1 MTPGP
6 AAATVQPAQLP
17 PSGLAEL
24 DPAWSRLVEAVDA
37 DGVRRSWHLLDNQ
50 ATEPVGTLL
59 CVHGNPTWSYLWR
72 GVLAAPPAGWRVV
85 AVDQLDMGYSERTG
99 TVRDLARRIDDLGRL
114 TDALGLTGP
123 VVTVAHDW
131 GGPVS
136 LGWALAHLEQV
147 VGVVLTN
154 TAVHQPA
161 GAAAPSLIRLA
172 RTPGILRTACV
183 TTPTFLRG
191 ALAMAEP
198 PLSPGVRAGFAA
210 PYGSAARRAAIGA
223 FVADIPL
230 APDHPSAPA
239 LDDVADRLGELADRP
254 ALLLWGPKDPVFS
267 DRYLRDLLSRLPR
280 ADVHRFEGA
289 SHLVTEDPRAAGA
302 IRRWVE
308 SLGERQPAVP
318 EAAVPEAA
326 GPSER
331 RPMGTA
337 LAERRTDLGPALV
350 EQGAHPRVISWS
362 ALAGTVER
370 LAAGFGPA
378 GIHPGDR
385 VALLVPP
392 GADLTAALYACWR
405 VGAVPVVA
413 DSGLGAKG
421 IGRALRGAG
430 PDHVIGIPTALAA
443 ARALRWPGRA
453 VVAGPAS
460 RLQMR
465 ALGASLSLA
474 DVARLGEGVPP
485 PPWPGPDDDAIVVFT
500 SGATGPA
507 KGVVYRH
514 RQLEAQRDALVR
526 TYRITAAD
534 SIASAFAPFALF
546 GPALGVTS
554 VAPAMDVTRPAT
566 LTARA
571 LADAVAAV
579 DATVAIAS
587 PAALV
592 NVVATAEDLDD
603 RQRRALAGTRLLI
616 SFGAPVPAD
625 LLRSAL
631 ALMPG
636 AEAHTPYGMT
646 EALPVTDVDL
656 AMIEAAGP
664 GNGVCVG
671 FPVAGVRVMVCPLGP
686 DGAATG
692 PPTSAAGVTGEIC
705 VAAEHVKDRYDRL
718 WLTERDSRDGAWHR
732 SGDVGHLDEQGRLW
746 IEGRLAHVI
755 PTADGVVTPVGV
767 EQQAEGVDGVA
778 RAAAVG
784 VGPAGTQ
791 QVVVVVERRQPAGRR
806 AGGPLVVGPL
816 ADAVRAAVSVPVAA
830 VLAVPRLPVDI
841 RHNSKIDRARVAAW
855 AGRVLAGG
863 RGGRL

>member
-1 MTPGP
+1 VTAGP
-6 AAATVQPAQLP
+6 AATTGQPALLP
-17 PSGLAEL
+17 PPGLAEL

-37 DGVRRSWHLLDNQ
+37 DGVRRTWHLLDNQ
-50 ATEPVGTLL
+50 VADPVGTLL

-72 GVLAAPPAGWRVV
+72 RVLAAPPAGWRVV
-85 AVDQLDMGYSERTG
+85 AVDQLDMGFSERTG
-99 TVRDLARRIDDLGRL
+99 TVRGLARRVDDLGRVS
-114 TDALGLTGP
+114 DALGLTGP

-136 LGWALAHLEQV
+136 LGWALAHREQV
-147 VGVVLTN
+147 AGMVLAN

-172 RTPGILRTACV
+172 RTPGVLRTACV

-230 APDHPSAPA
+230 APEHPSAAA
-239 LDDVADRLGELADRP
+239 LDDVANRLGELADRP
-254 ALLLWGPKDPVFS
+254 ALLLWGPEDPVFA
-267 DRYLRDLLSRLPR
+267 DRYLRDLLARLPH
-280 ADVHRFEGA
+280 ADVHRFEGS

-302 IRRWVE
+302 VRAWVE
-308 SLGERQPAVP
+308 SLGERRPAAP
-318 EAAVPEAA
+318 AAADPVA
-326 GPSER
+326 R
-331 RPMGTA
+331 RPMGAA
-337 LAERRTDLGPALV
+337 LAERLADPAPALV

-362 ALAGTVER
+362 TLAGTVER
-370 LAAGFGPA
+370 LAAGFGTA
-378 GIHPGDR
+378 GIAPGDR

-413 DSGLGAKG
+413 DAGLGARG

-430 PDHVIGIPTALAA
+430 PDHLIGVPKALAA

-453 VVAGPAS
+453 VVAGPTS
-460 RLQMR
+460 RAQLR
-465 ALGASLSLA
+465 VLGAALSLA
-474 DVARLGEGVPP
+474 DIARLGEGAPP

-526 TYRITAAD
+526 TYAITAAD

-554 VAPAMDVTRPAT
+554 IAPEMDVTRPAT

-592 NVVATAEDLDD
+592 NVVATAGDLDD
-603 RQRRALAGTRLLI
+603 RQRRALAGTRLLL

-631 ALMPG
+631 ALMP
-636 AEAHTPYGMT
+636 AAQAHTPYGMT

-671 FPVAGVRVMVCPLGP
+671 LPVSGVRVALSPLGP

-692 PPTSAAGVTGEIC
+692 PLTSEAGVTGEIC
-705 VAAEHVKDRYDRL
+705 VAADHLKDHYDRL
-718 WLTERDSRDGAWHR
+718 WFTEQDSRDGEWHR
-732 SGDVGHLDEQGRLW
+732 TGDVGHLDEHGWLW
-746 IEGRLAHVI
+746 VEGRLGHVI

-767 EQQAEGVDGVA
+767 ERQTESVDGVA

-784 VGPAGTQ
+784 VGPTGAQ
-791 QVVVVVERRQPAGRR
+791 QVVVVVERAGPAERR
-806 AGGPLVVGPL
+806 ADGPLVVGPL

-830 VLAVPRLPVDI
+830 VLAVPGLPVDI
-841 RHNSKIDRARVAAW
+841 RHNSKIDRVRVAAW
-855 AGRVLAGG
+855 AERVLAGSRAG
-863 RGGRL
+863 RP